1 MSKFK
6 TDGFRLSRDFLKRE
20 IFSDCLI
27 EKERG
32 GITVICVIN
41 GLIEKCHFS
50 EYSYKAFLFQEE
62 VEEFI
67 DDFIK
72 RQEIK
77 VM

>member
-6 TDGFRLSRDFLKRE
+6 TDGFKLSRDFLKRK
-20 IFSDCLI
+20 IFSDCLV

-32 GITVICVIN
+32 GITVTCVIN

-50 EYSYKAFLFQEE
+50 SYAYKNFKSNEDIE
-62 VEEFI
+62 KFI

-77 VM
+77 I